1 MINNAGTNSRTRI
14 MGFWTTT
21 KKSEEDKSEGEAP
34 MSDVTTVDFGE
45 VLDISFAAKLH
56 AQLKDEVKKH
66 STVNFITSELT
77 RIDASCLQVLASF
90 MGYAK
95 ENEITVHW
103 ETPGDVIKDASRLT
117 GLSDVL
123 ELST

>member
-1 MINNAGTNSRTRI
+1 
-14 MGFWTTT
+14 MGFWTTN
-21 KKSEEDKSEGEAP
+21 KKSEEDKSKGESP
-34 MSDVTTVDFGE
+34 MSDATTVDFGE

-56 AQLKDEVKKH
+56 TQLKDEVEKN
-66 STVNFITSELT
+66 STVNFITSGLT

-90 MGYAK
+90 MEYAK

-103 ETPGDVIKDASRLT
+103 DTPGDVIKDASRLT

-123 ELST
+123 ELNM

>member
-1 MINNAGTNSRTRI
+1 
-14 MGFWTTT
+14 MGFWTTN

-34 MSDVTTVDFGE
+34 MSDSTTVDFGE

-56 AQLKDEVKKH
+56 AQLKDEVEKN
-66 STVNFITSELT
+66 STVTFMTSELT

-117 GLSDVL
+117 GLSDIL